1 MKICIQNLGMV
12 LVLLAVSIFNA
23 QLSTVFAQ
31 GTAFTYQGELQNN
44 GLPAKGTYN
53 LMFSLF
59 NTSSGGSAIAGPVT
73 TNGVVVS
80 NGLFAV
86 LIDFGPGVFI
96 GTNYWLEIGVES
108 NGISSFTTLAPR
120 QQLTP
125 TPYAIMANSA
135 SNLLG
140 TLPTAQLTGTFSAS
154 QLSGTVPSANI
165 SGTYGNAVTF
175 NNANNSF
182 TGGGAGLTDVNAA
195 HLNGLTA
202 ASFWQLTGN
211 SGTTLGANYLGTSD
225 NQALELHAD
234 GQRAF
239 RLEPAMLNSTV
250 VPNVIGGSAG
260 NYVTT
265 GTVGATIGGGGATDS
280 SEPGATNIVDGNFGT
295 ISGGYK
301 NLVSGQAGTV
311 PGGEN
316 NVAGGNFSFAAG
328 QNAQALNNGSF
339 VWADDSSSST
349 FADSG
354 PNQFLVRAT
363 GGVGINTSEPGAQLH
378 VFQGAGSGQSD
389 NFYSGG
395 PAIFADTSTAD
406 GIFACTS
413 VSGGFGVWGEAPS
426 DGVGVFGDTINED
439 GTGVEG
445 ATETG
450 VGVYAIAYTNSG
462 SALTIG
468 GGAIHISGAGTNTD
482 TAAFIQ
488 VATAAN
494 STGNHTV
501 IANSLCDGD
510 PDAILLVTPNSSPQG
525 ITGVSNNHPIGV
537 MYSAPHWEIF
547 EQDNASMPLNA
558 AFNVLIIKN

>member
-23 QLSTVFAQ
+23 QLSTVLAQ

-86 LIDFGPGVFI
+86 LIDFGPGVFT

-182 TGGGAGLTDVNAA
+182 T
-195 HLNGLTA
+195 
-202 ASFWQLTGN
+202 
-211 SGTTLGANYLGTSD
+211 
-225 NQALELHAD
+225 
-234 GQRAF
+234 
-239 RLEPAMLNSTV
+239 
-250 VPNVIGGSAG
+250 
-260 NYVTT
+260 
-265 GTVGATIGGGGATDS
+265 GGGATDS